1 MVYLDNAATT
11 VCKFPASTYDDIWG
25 NANTPYK
32 FGLNARQAAD
42 DCREK
47 VKECLDAKGGKVIFC
62 SNASEA
68 AKILC
73 DRLHTKGFCTFCGP
87 YEHDSVYYNVDV
99 HSYYTEEL
107 YDNKYDKNDA
117 IFQQWVNP
125 VTGMAFNIPS
135 IRQALGND
143 CFLCMDATA
152 GIGKIE
158 LEQEIADSIDAMWFS
173 GHKFHGPK
181 TGGILWISDRLSKA
195 LYLSDDSRNEYGLK
209 HGTLD
214 VPNFIATTC
223 ALEYAIN
230 TQQDNFERWG
240 ELEDRLV
247 DSEVVSIDIDFTD
260 NFGQYCSYFST
271 ATGIYYVGCNAD
283 ALVQYLSSKG
293 IYVGL
298 AHSACSA
305 DADYR
310 VTRGLGISDKYAERC
325 IRVSFSEDNTLEDI
339 DALVDGIKEFK
350 EKFV

>member
-42 DCREK
+42 ECRER
-47 VKECLDAKGGKVIFC
+47 VKKCLGVKGGKVIFC

-73 DRLHTKGFCTFCGP
+73 DRLQAYGIVTVCCS
-87 YEHDSVYYNVDV
+87 YEHDSVYDLVDIDGYQFV
-99 HSYYTEEL
+99 HYSDFT
-107 YDNKYDKNDA
+107 A

-125 VTGMAFNIPS
+125 VTGLIFDIPGIRKS
-135 IRQALGND
+135 IGND

-152 GIGKIE
+152 GIGKRI
-158 LEQEIADSIDAMWFS
+158 LTQSIISSVDAIWFS
-173 GHKFHGPK
+173 GHKFNGPK

-214 VPNFIATTC
+214 VPSFIATTC
-223 ALEYAIN
+223 ALEYTTNNAIEN
-230 TQQDNFERWG
+230 IWHYAGLNDYLSNRVGNRVVGFKQ
-240 ELEDRLV
+240 LEQYANDQLNATV
-247 DSEVVSIDIDFTD
+247 LIDT
-260 NFGQYCSYFST
+260 
-271 ATGIYYVGCNAD
+271 GCNAD
-283 ALVQYLSSKG
+283 VLVQYLSSKS

-310 VTRGLGISDKYAERC
+310 VTQAFGISNEVAERC
-325 IRVSFSEDNTLEDI
+325 IRVSFSEDNTFKDI

>member
-1 MVYLDNAATT
+1 MIYLDNAATT
-11 VCKFPASTYDDIWG
+11 VCKFPASTYDGIWG

-42 DCREK
+42 ECRER
-47 VKECLDAKGGKVIFC
+47 VKKCLGVKDGKVIFC

-73 DRLHTKGFCTFCGP
+73 DRFYTHSLNNCMTVCGP
-87 YEHDSVYYNVDV
+87 YEHDSVYDFVDLHGYQFV
-99 HSYYTEEL
+99 H
-107 YDNKYDKNDA
+107 YDDCTA

-125 VTGMAFNIPS
+125 VTGLIFDIPGIRKS
-135 IRQALGND
+135 IGND

-152 GIGKIE
+152 GIGKRV
-158 LEQEIADSIDAMWFS
+158 LTQSIVNSVDAIWFS
-173 GHKFHGPK
+173 GHKFNGPK
-181 TGGILWISDRLSKA
+181 TGGILWVSDRLNKA

-209 HGTLD
+209 HGTLN
-214 VPNFIATTC
+214 VPSFIATTC
-223 ALEYAIN
+223 ALEYTISN
-230 TQQDNFERWG
+230 
-240 ELEDRLV
+240 
-247 DSEVVSIDIDFTD
+247 SIDNAWHYAGLNDYLSNRAGNRIVNFKQYANDQLNATVLIDT
-260 NFGQYCSYFST
+260 
-271 ATGIYYVGCNAD
+271 VCNAD

-310 VTRGLGISDKYAERC
+310 VTQAFGISKETAERC
-325 IRVSFSEDNTLEDI
+325 IRVSFSEDNTFEDI

>member
-1 MVYLDNAATT
+1 MIYLDNAATT
-11 VCKFPASTYDDIWG
+11 VCKFPASAYDDIWG

-32 FGLNARQAAD
+32 FGLNAKQVAD
-42 DCREK
+42 ECREK
-47 VKECLDAKGGKVIFC
+47 VKECLGVKGGKVIFC

-73 DRLHTKGFCTFCGP
+73 DRLQAYGIATACSP
-87 YEHDSVYYNVDV
+87 YGHDSVYDLVDMDGYQFV
-99 HSYYTEEL
+99 HYGDGT
-107 YDNKYDKNDA
+107 A

-125 VTGMAFNIPS
+125 VTGTIFDICS

-152 GIGKIE
+152 GIGKRI
-158 LEQEIADSIDAMWFS
+158 LTQSIVSSVDAIWFS
-173 GHKFHGPK
+173 GHKFNGPK
-181 TGGILWISDRLSKA
+181 TGGILWVSDRLSKA
-195 LYLSDDSRNEYGLK
+195 LYLSDNSRNEYGLK

-214 VPNFIATTC
+214 VPSFIATTY
-223 ALEYAIN
+223 ALEYTFSN
-230 TQQDNFERWG
+230 
-240 ELEDRLV
+240 
-247 DSEVVSIDIDFTD
+247 SIDNIWYYAELNDYLSNRAGNRVISSKQYANDQLNATVLIDT
-260 NFGQYCSYFST
+260 
-271 ATGIYYVGCNAD
+271 GCNAD
-283 ALVQYLSSKG
+283 VLVQYLSSKG

-310 VTRGLGISDKYAERC
+310 VTQAFGISKETAERC
-325 IRVSFSEDNTLEDI
+325 ISVSFSEDNTFNDI

>member
-11 VCKFPASTYDDIWG
+11 VCKFPASAYDDIWG

-42 DCREK
+42 ECRER
-47 VKECLDAKGGKVIFC
+47 VKKCLGVKGGKVIFC

-73 DRLHTKGFCTFCGP
+73 DRLRQMDIFIRCCL
-87 YEHDSVYYNVDV
+87 YEHDSVFRFGDIFGYSFVHYN
-99 HSYYTEEL
+99 
-107 YDNKYDKNDA
+107 DNTA
-117 IFQQWVNP
+117 VFQQWVNP
-125 VTGMAFNIPS
+125 VTGIVFDIPS
-135 IRQALGND
+135 IRKGIGND

-152 GIGKIE
+152 GIGKRY
-158 LEQEIADSIDAMWFS
+158 LTQSIVNSVDAIWFS

-181 TGGILWISDRLSKA
+181 TGGILWVSDRLSEA
-195 LYLSDDSRNEYGLK
+195 LDLSDDSRNEYGLK

-214 VPNFIATTC
+214 VPSFVATTH
-223 ALEYAIN
+223 ALEYTISSESGN
-230 TQQDNFERWG
+230 IYRYQKLNDYLFKHFETEERTFK
-240 ELEDRLV
+240 LV
-247 DSEVVSIDIDFTD
+247 DFRLPID
-260 NFGQYCSYFST
+260 GQIC
-271 ATGIYYVGCNAD
+271 ATELLNVGCNAD
-283 ALVQYLSSKG
+283 ALVQYLSSKS

-310 VTRGLGISDKYAERC
+310 VTRDFGIPDKFAEQC
-325 IRVSFSEDNTLEDI
+325 IRVSFSEDSTFNDI
-339 DALVDGIKEFK
+339 DALVNGIKEFK

>member
-1 MVYLDNAATT
+1 MIYLDNAATT
-11 VCKFPASTYDDIWG
+11 VCKFPASVYDDIWG

-42 DCREK
+42 ECRER
-47 VKECLDAKGGKVIFC
+47 VKKCLGVKDGKVIFC

-73 DRLHTKGFCTFCGP
+73 DRLQAYGIVTVCCS
-87 YEHDSVYYNVDV
+87 YEHDSVYDLVD
-99 HSYYTEEL
+99 TEGCQL
-107 YDNKYDKNDA
+107 TYLGDDTA

-125 VTGMAFNIPS
+125 VTGMVFDIPF
-135 IRQALGND
+135 IRQTFGNY

-152 GIGKIE
+152 GIGKRF
-158 LEQEIADSIDAMWFS
+158 LSQSIVNSVDAIWFS

-181 TGGILWISDRLSKA
+181 TGGILWVSDRLSKA

-214 VPNFIATTC
+214 VPSFIATTH
-223 ALEYAIN
+223 ALEYTLGNDIENIWHYAGLNDYLSNRAGNRIV
-230 TQQDNFERWG
+230 NFKQYANDQ
-240 ELEDRLV
+240 LNATVL
-247 DSEVVSIDIDFTD
+247 IDT
-260 NFGQYCSYFST
+260 
-271 ATGIYYVGCNAD
+271 GCNAD
-283 ALVQYLSSKG
+283 VLVQYLSSKD

-310 VTRGLGISDKYAERC
+310 VTQAFGISKETAERC
-325 IRVSFSEDNTLEDI
+325 IRVSFNEDSTFEDI
-339 DALVDGIKEFK
+339 DALVNGIKEFK

>member
-1 MVYLDNAATT
+1 MIYLDNAATT

-42 DCREK
+42 ECRER
-47 VKECLDAKGGKVIFC
+47 VKKCLGVKDGKVIFC

-73 DRLHTKGFCTFCGP
+73 DRLHTTDFYTFCSP

-99 HSYYTEEL
+99 HGFSDEEF
-107 YDNKYDKNDA
+107 YDKYDKNAA

-125 VTGMAFNIPS
+125 VTGIIFDIPS

-152 GIGKIE
+152 GIGKRV
-158 LEQEIADSIDAMWFS
+158 LTQSIISSVDAIWFS
-173 GHKFHGPK
+173 GHKFNGPK
-181 TGGILWISDRLSKA
+181 TGGILWVSDKLNRA

-214 VPNFIATTC
+214 VPSFIATTY
-223 ALEYAIN
+223 ALEYAIS
-230 TQQDNFERWG
+230 TQQENFERWG
-240 ELEDRLV
+240 ELEDYLV
-247 DSEVVSIDIDFTD
+247 DSEVVTIDVDFVD
-260 NFGQYCSYFST
+260 NFRKYYSYFST

-283 ALVQYLSSKG
+283 ALVQYLSTKD

-310 VTRGLGISDKYAERC
+310 VTRGLGITDKYAEQC
-325 IRVSFSEDNTLEDI
+325 IRVSFSEDSTFEDI
-339 DALVDGIKEFK
+339 DALINGIKEFK

>member
-11 VCKFPASTYDDIWG
+11 VCKFPASAYDDIWG

-32 FGLNARQAAD
+32 FGLDARQAAD
-42 DCREK
+42 ECRER
-47 VKECLDAKGGKVIFC
+47 VKKCLGVKGGKVIFC

-73 DRLHTKGFCTFCGP
+73 DRFYTHTFVPCMTVCGP
-87 YEHDSVYYNVDV
+87 YEHDSVYDLVDMHGYQLV
-99 HSYYTEEL
+99 HHSDCT
-107 YDNKYDKNDA
+107 A

-125 VTGMAFNIPS
+125 VTGVIFDITG
-135 IRQALGND
+135 IRKAIGND

-152 GIGKIE
+152 GIGKRF
-158 LEQEIADSIDAMWFS
+158 LSQSIVNSVDAIWFS

-181 TGGILWISDRLSKA
+181 TGGILWVSDRLSKA

-214 VPNFIATTC
+214 VPSFIATTC
-223 ALEYAIN
+223 ALEYTISNSIENAWHYAGLN
-230 TQQDNFERWG
+230 DYLSNRAG
-240 ELEDRLV
+240 DR
-247 DSEVVSIDIDFTD
+247 VVGSKQYTNDQLNATVLIDT
-260 NFGQYCSYFST
+260 
-271 ATGIYYVGCNAD
+271 GCNAD

-310 VTRGLGISDKYAERC
+310 VTQAFGISKETAERC
-325 IRVSFSEDNTLEDI
+325 IRVSFSEDNTFNDI

>member
-32 FGLNARQAAD
+32 FGLDARQAAD
-42 DCREK
+42 ECREK
-47 VKECLDAKGGKVIFC
+47 VKECLGVKGGKVIFC

-73 DRLHTKGFCTFCGP
+73 DKLYAEGFITYCGP
-87 YEHDSVYYNVDV
+87 YEHDSVYDNVDV
-99 HSYYTEEL
+99 HGYSKRTQYE
-107 YDNKYDKNDA
+107 NKNA

-125 VTGMAFNIPS
+125 VTGIVFNIPG
-135 IRQALGND
+135 IRKGIGND

-152 GIGKIE
+152 GIGKRF
-158 LEQEIADSIDAMWFS
+158 LTQSIVNSVDAIWFS
-173 GHKFHGPK
+173 GHKFNGPK
-181 TGGILWISDRLSKA
+181 TGGILWVSDRLSKA

-214 VPNFIATTC
+214 VPSFIATTC
-223 ALEYAIN
+223 ALEYTISN
-230 TQQDNFERWG
+230 
-240 ELEDRLV
+240 
-247 DSEVVSIDIDFTD
+247 SIDNAWHYARLNDYLSNRAGNRVVGSKQYTNGQLYATVLIDT
-260 NFGQYCSYFST
+260 
-271 ATGIYYVGCNAD
+271 GCNAD
-283 ALVQYLSSKG
+283 ALAQYLSSKN

-310 VTRGLGISDKYAERC
+310 VTQAFGISKETAERC
-325 IRVSFSEDNTLEDI
+325 IRVSFSEDNTFNDI
-339 DALVDGIKEFK
+339 DALVNGIKEFK

>member
-25 NANTPYK
+25 NANAPYK

-42 DCREK
+42 ECRER
-47 VKECLDAKGGKVIFC
+47 VKKCLGVKGGKVIFC
-62 SNASEA
+62 GNASEA

-73 DRLHTKGFCTFCGP
+73 DRLQAHGIVTACSP
-87 YEHDSVYYNVDV
+87 YEHDSVYDLVDMDGYQFV
-99 HSYYTEEL
+99 HYGDGT
-107 YDNKYDKNDA
+107 A

-125 VTGMAFNIPS
+125 VTGIVFDIPG
-135 IRQALGND
+135 IRKGIGDD

-152 GIGKIE
+152 GIGKRV
-158 LEQEIADSIDAMWFS
+158 LTQSIVNSVDAMWFS
-173 GHKFHGPK
+173 GHKFNGPK
-181 TGGILWISDRLSKA
+181 TGGILWVSDRLSKA
-195 LYLSDDSRNEYGLK
+195 LYLSNDSRNEYGLK

-214 VPNFIATTC
+214 VPSFIATTC
-223 ALEYAIN
+223 ALEYTLGNDIENIWHYA
-230 TQQDNFERWG
+230 
-240 ELEDRLV
+240 ELNDYLSNRAGDRVASYQPYADDQLNATV
-247 DSEVVSIDIDFTD
+247 LIDT
-260 NFGQYCSYFST
+260 
-271 ATGIYYVGCNAD
+271 GCNAD

-310 VTRGLGISDKYAERC
+310 VTQAFGISKETAERC
-325 IRVSFSEDNTLEDI
+325 IRVSFSEDNTFEDI
-339 DALVDGIKEFK
+339 DVLVDGIKEFK

>member
-11 VCKFPASTYDDIWG
+11 VCKFPASAYDDIWG

-42 DCREK
+42 ECRER
-47 VKECLDAKGGKVIFC
+47 VKKCLGVKGGKVVFC

-73 DRLHTKGFCTFCGP
+73 DRFYTHSLNNCMTVCGL
-87 YEHDSVYYNVDV
+87 YEHDSVYDFVDLHGYQFV
-99 HSYYTEEL
+99 HH
-107 YDNKYDKNDA
+107 NDCTA

-125 VTGMAFNIPS
+125 VTGAIFDITG
-135 IRQALGND
+135 IRKAVGND

-152 GIGKIE
+152 GIGKRF
-158 LEQEIADSIDAMWFS
+158 LSQSIVNAVDAIWLS
-173 GHKFHGPK
+173 GHKIHGPK
-181 TGGILWISDRLSKA
+181 TGGILWVSDRLSKA

-214 VPNFIATTC
+214 VPSFIATTY
-223 ALEYAIN
+223 ALDEAVTQEIDNVAHYAELNNYLSNRAGNKIVISN
-230 TQQDNFERWG
+230 PYTQGQIG
-240 ELEDRLV
+240 ATVL
-247 DSEVVSIDIDFTD
+247 IDT
-260 NFGQYCSYFST
+260 
-271 ATGIYYVGCNAD
+271 GCNAD
-283 ALVQYLSSKG
+283 VLVQYLSSKD

-310 VTRGLGISDKYAERC
+310 VTQTFGISKETAERC
-325 IRVSFSEDNTLEDI
+325 IRVSFSEDNTFEDI
-339 DALVDGIKEFK
+339 DALINGIKEFK

>member
-1 MVYLDNAATT
+1 MIYLDNAATT
-11 VCKFPASTYDDIWG
+11 VCKFPASAYDDIWG

-32 FGLNARQAAD
+32 FGLDARQAAD
-42 DCREK
+42 ECRER
-47 VKECLDAKGGKVIFC
+47 VKKCLGVKGGKVIFC

-73 DRLHTKGFCTFCGP
+73 DRLQAYGIATACGP
-87 YEHDSVYYNVDV
+87 YEHDSVYDLVDIDGYQFV
-99 HSYYTEEL
+99 HYSDGT
-107 YDNKYDKNDA
+107 A

-125 VTGMAFNIPS
+125 VTGIIFDIPS

-152 GIGKIE
+152 GIGKRF
-158 LEQEIADSIDAMWFS
+158 LTQSIVNSVDAIWFS
-173 GHKFHGPK
+173 GHKFNGPK
-181 TGGILWISDRLSKA
+181 TGGILWVSDRLSKA

-214 VPNFIATTC
+214 VPSFIATTC
-223 ALEYAIN
+223 ALEYTLGNDIENIWHYAGLN
-230 TQQDNFERWG
+230 DYLSNRAG
-240 ELEDRLV
+240 DRVTGFMPYANDQLNATIL
-247 DSEVVSIDIDFTD
+247 IDT
-260 NFGQYCSYFST
+260 
-271 ATGIYYVGCNAD
+271 GCNAD
-283 ALVQYLSSKG
+283 SLVQYLSSKD

-305 DADYR
+305 EADYR
-310 VTRGLGISDKYAERC
+310 VTQAFGISKETAEQC
-325 IRVSFSEDNTLEDI
+325 IRVSFSEDNTFEDI

>member
-42 DCREK
+42 ECRER
-47 VKECLDAKGGKVIFC
+47 VKKCLGVKGGKVIFC
-62 SNASEA
+62 GNASEA

-73 DRLHTKGFCTFCGP
+73 DRLQAYGIATACSPC
-87 YEHDSVYYNVDV
+87 EHDSVYDLVDIDGYQFV
-99 HSYYTEEL
+99 RYSDGT
-107 YDNKYDKNDA
+107 A

-125 VTGMAFNIPS
+125 VTGMAFDIPS

-152 GIGKIE
+152 GIGKHI
-158 LEQEIADSIDAMWFS
+158 LTQSIVSSVDAIWFS
-173 GHKFHGPK
+173 GHKFNGPK
-181 TGGILWISDRLSKA
+181 TGGILWVSDRLSKA

-214 VPNFIATTC
+214 VPSFIATAH
-223 ALEYAIN
+223 ALKYTLSN
-230 TQQDNFERWG
+230 
-240 ELEDRLV
+240 
-247 DSEVVSIDIDFTD
+247 DIDNIWHYAGLNDYLSNRVGDRVTGFMPYAND
-260 NFGQYCSYFST
+260 QLN
-271 ATGIYYVGCNAD
+271 ATVLIDTGCNAD

-310 VTRGLGISDKYAERC
+310 VTQAFSISKETAEQC
-325 IRVSFSEDNTLEDI
+325 IRVSFSEDNTFNDI

-350 EKFV
+350 ERFA

>member
-11 VCKFPASTYDDIWG
+11 VCKFPASAYDDIWG

-42 DCREK
+42 ECRER
-47 VKECLDAKGGKVIFC
+47 VKECLGVKGGKVIFC

-73 DRLHTKGFCTFCGP
+73 DRLQAYGISTACGP
-87 YEHDSVYYNVDV
+87 YEHDSVYNLVDMDGYQFV
-99 HSYYTEEL
+99 HYGDGT
-107 YDNKYDKNDA
+107 A

-125 VTGMAFNIPS
+125 VTGIVFDIPG
-135 IRQALGND
+135 IRKGIGDD

-152 GIGKIE
+152 GISKRY
-158 LEQEIADSIDAMWFS
+158 LTQSIVNSVDAIWFS
-173 GHKFHGPK
+173 GHKFYGPK
-181 TGGILWISDRLSKA
+181 TGGILWVSDRLSKA

-214 VPNFIATTC
+214 VPSFIATTC
-223 ALEYAIN
+223 ALEYTIAKGVEN
-230 TQQDNFERWG
+230 MWHYV
-240 ELEDRLV
+240 ELNDYLSNRAGNKITSSKQYANYQL
-247 DSEVVSIDIDFTD
+247 DATILIDT
-260 NFGQYCSYFST
+260 
-271 ATGIYYVGCNAD
+271 GCNAD

-310 VTRGLGISDKYAERC
+310 VTQAFGISKETAERC
-325 IRVSFSEDNTLEDI
+325 IRVSFSEDNTFNDV

>member
-11 VCKFPASTYDDIWG
+11 VCKFPASAYDDIWG

-47 VKECLDAKGGKVIFC
+47 VKKCLGVKDGKVIFC
-62 SNASEA
+62 GNASEA

-73 DRLHTKGFCTFCGP
+73 DRLQEYDIATACSP
-87 YEHDSVYYNVDV
+87 YEHDSVYDIVDR
-99 HSYYTEEL
+99 HIHCGDCT
-107 YDNKYDKNDA
+107 A

-125 VTGMAFNIPS
+125 VTGMAFDIPS
-135 IRQALGND
+135 IRQVFGNYY
-143 CFLCMDATA
+143 FLCMDATA

-158 LEQEIADSIDAMWFS
+158 LEQEIIDSIDAMWFS

-181 TGGILWISDRLSKA
+181 TGGILWIADRLSKT
-195 LYLSDDSRNEYGLK
+195 LHLSDDSRNEYGLK

-214 VPNFIATTC
+214 VPNFMATTC

-230 TQQDNFERWG
+230 SQQENFERWG
-240 ELEDRLV
+240 ELQDYLV
-247 DSEVVSIDIDFTD
+247 DSEVVTIDVDFVD
-260 NFGQYCSYFST
+260 NFRKYYSYFST

-283 ALVQYLSSKG
+283 ALVQYLSSKS

-310 VTRGLGISDKYAERC
+310 VTRGLGISDKYAEQC
-325 IRVSFSEDNTLEDI
+325 IRVSFSEDNTFNDI
-339 DALVDGIKEFK
+339 DALINGIKEFK

>member
-1 MVYLDNAATT
+1 MIYLDNAATT
-11 VCKFPASTYDDIWG
+11 VCKFPASVYDDIWG

-42 DCREK
+42 ECRER
-47 VKECLDAKGGKVIFC
+47 VKKCLGVKDGKVIFC

-73 DRLHTKGFCTFCGP
+73 DRLQAYGIATACSP
-87 YEHDSVYYNVDV
+87 YEHDSVYDLVDIDGYQFV
-99 HSYYTEEL
+99 RYSDGT
-107 YDNKYDKNDA
+107 A

-125 VTGMAFNIPS
+125 VTGTIFDIPS

-152 GIGKIE
+152 GIGKRF
-158 LEQEIADSIDAMWFS
+158 LSQSIVNSVDAIWFS

-181 TGGILWISDRLSKA
+181 TGGILWVSDRLSKA

-214 VPNFIATTC
+214 VPSFIATTH
-223 ALEYAIN
+223 ALEYTIN
-230 TQQDNFERWG
+230 NDVENISRHA
-240 ELEDRLV
+240 ELNDYLSNRAGDRIVGFQPCASGQLYATV
-247 DSEVVSIDIDFTD
+247 LIDT
-260 NFGQYCSYFST
+260 
-271 ATGIYYVGCNAD
+271 GCNAD

-310 VTRGLGISDKYAERC
+310 VTQAFGISKETAERC
-325 IRVSFSEDNTLEDI
+325 IRVSFSEDNTFEDI

>member
-1 MVYLDNAATT
+1 MIYLDNAATT
-11 VCKFPASTYDDIWG
+11 VCKFPASVYDDIWG
-25 NANTPYK
+25 NVNTPYK

-42 DCREK
+42 ECRER
-47 VKECLDAKGGKVIFC
+47 VKKCLGVKGGKVIFC
-62 SNASEA
+62 GNASEA
-68 AKILC
+68 AKILL
-73 DRLHTKGFCTFCGP
+73 DRFYVENFKTYCWL
-87 YEHDSVYYNVDV
+87 YEHDSVYDNVETHGYSKTTH
-99 HSYYTEEL
+99 HSNRT
-107 YDNKYDKNDA
+107 A

-158 LEQEIADSIDAMWFS
+158 LEQEIIDSIDAMWFS

-214 VPNFIATTC
+214 VPSFMATTC
-223 ALEYAIN
+223 ALEYTIN
-230 TQQDNFERWG
+230 NGIENIWHHA
-240 ELEDRLV
+240 ELNDYLSNRAGDRVVGYQPYANDHLNATFLV
-247 DSEVVSIDIDFTD
+247 DT
-260 NFGQYCSYFST
+260 
-271 ATGIYYVGCNAD
+271 GCNAD

-310 VTRGLGISDKYAERC
+310 VTKGLGISNEVAERC
-325 IRVSFSEDNTLEDI
+325 IRVSFSEDNTFNDI
-339 DALVDGIKEFK
+339 DALVNGIKEFK

>member
-11 VCKFPASTYDDIWG
+11 VCKFPASAYDDIWG

-32 FGLNARQAAD
+32 FGLNAKQAAD
-42 DCREK
+42 ECRER
-47 VKECLDAKGGKVIFC
+47 VKECLGVKGGKVIFC
-62 SNASEA
+62 GNASEA

-73 DRLHTKGFCTFCGP
+73 DRLQAYGIATACRP
-87 YEHDSVYYNVDV
+87 YEHDSVYDLVDMDGYQFV
-99 HSYYTEEL
+99 HYGDRT
-107 YDNKYDKNDA
+107 A

-125 VTGMAFNIPS
+125 VTGIVFDIPG
-135 IRQALGND
+135 IRKALGNN

-152 GIGKIE
+152 GIGKRV
-158 LEQEIADSIDAMWFS
+158 LTQSIINSVDAIWFS

-181 TGGILWISDRLSKA
+181 TGGILWVSDRLSKA

-214 VPNFIATTC
+214 VPSFIATTY
-223 ALEYAIN
+223 ALDEAVTQEIDNVAHYAELNNYLSNRAGNKIVISN
-230 TQQDNFERWG
+230 PYTQGQLNATV
-240 ELEDRLV
+240 L
-247 DSEVVSIDIDFTD
+247 IDT
-260 NFGQYCSYFST
+260 
-271 ATGIYYVGCNAD
+271 GCNAD
-283 ALVQYLSSKG
+283 VLVQYLSSKG

-310 VTRGLGISDKYAERC
+310 VTQAFGISKETAEQC
-325 IRVSFSEDNTLEDI
+325 IRVSFSEDSTFEDI
-339 DALVDGIKEFK
+339 DALVNGIKEFK

>member
-1 MVYLDNAATT
+1 MIYLDNAATT
-11 VCKFPASTYDDIWG
+11 VCKFPASAYDDIWG

-42 DCREK
+42 ECRER
-47 VKECLDAKGGKVIFC
+47 VKKCLGVKGGNVIFC

-73 DRLHTKGFCTFCGP
+73 DRLQAYGIATACGP
-87 YEHDSVYYNVDV
+87 YEHDSVYDLVDMDGYQFV
-99 HSYYTEEL
+99 RYSDGT
-107 YDNKYDKNDA
+107 A
-117 IFQQWVNP
+117 IFQQWANP
-125 VTGMAFNIPS
+125 VTGMAFDIPS

-152 GIGKIE
+152 GIGKRI
-158 LEQEIADSIDAMWFS
+158 LTQSIISSVDAIWFG

-181 TGGILWISDRLSKA
+181 TGGILWVSDRLSK
-195 LYLSDDSRNEYGLK
+195 LYLSDDSRNEYDLK

-214 VPNFIATTC
+214 VPSFIATTY
-223 ALEYAIN
+223 ALEYTFNNSIEN
-230 TQQDNFERWG
+230 IWHYV
-240 ELEDRLV
+240 ELNDYLSNRAGNRVISSKQYANYQLDATV
-247 DSEVVSIDIDFTD
+247 LIDT
-260 NFGQYCSYFST
+260 
-271 ATGIYYVGCNAD
+271 GCNAD
-283 ALVQYLSSKG
+283 VLVQYLSSKS

-310 VTRGLGISDKYAERC
+310 VTQAFGFSKETAERC
-325 IRVSFSEDNTLEDI
+325 IRVSFSEDNTFNDI

>member
-1 MVYLDNAATT
+1 MIYLDNAATT
-11 VCKFPASTYDDIWG
+11 VCKFPASAYDDIWG

-42 DCREK
+42 ECREK
-47 VKECLDAKGGKVIFC
+47 VKECLGVKGGKVIFC

-73 DRLHTKGFCTFCGP
+73 DRFYTHSLNNCMTVCGP
-87 YEHDSVYYNVDV
+87 YEHDSVYDFVDLHGYQFV
-99 HSYYTEEL
+99 HH
-107 YDNKYDKNDA
+107 NDCTA

-125 VTGMAFNIPS
+125 VTGVIFDITG
-135 IRQALGND
+135 IRKAIGND

-152 GIGKIE
+152 GIGKCV
-158 LEQEIADSIDAMWFS
+158 LTQSIVSSVDAIWFS
-173 GHKFHGPK
+173 GHKFNGPK
-181 TGGILWISDRLSKA
+181 TGGILWVSDRLSKA

-214 VPNFIATTC
+214 VPSFIATSC
-223 ALEYAIN
+223 ALEYTLSN
-230 TQQDNFERWG
+230 
-240 ELEDRLV
+240 
-247 DSEVVSIDIDFTD
+247 SIENVWHYAEFNNYLSNRAGNRVAGFKQYANDQLNATVLIDT
-260 NFGQYCSYFST
+260 
-271 ATGIYYVGCNAD
+271 GCNAD

-310 VTRGLGISDKYAERC
+310 VTQAFGISKETAERC
-325 IRVSFSEDNTLEDI
+325 IRVSFSEDSTFEDI
-339 DALVDGIKEFK
+339 DALINGIKEFK

>member
-42 DCREK
+42 ECRER
-47 VKECLDAKGGKVIFC
+47 VKKCLGVKDGKVIFC

-73 DRLHTKGFCTFCGP
+73 DRFYVENFKTYCWL
-87 YEHDSVYYNVDV
+87 YEHDSVYDNVETHGYSKTTH
-99 HSYYTEEL
+99 HSNRT
-107 YDNKYDKNDA
+107 A

-125 VTGMAFNIPS
+125 VTGIAFDIHS

-158 LEQEIADSIDAMWFS
+158 LEQETTDSIDAMWFS

-214 VPNFIATTC
+214 VPSFIATSC
-223 ALEYAIN
+223 ALEYTLSN
-230 TQQDNFERWG
+230 
-240 ELEDRLV
+240 
-247 DSEVVSIDIDFTD
+247 SIENVWHYAEFNNYLSNRAGNRAAGFKQYANDQLNATVLIDT
-260 NFGQYCSYFST
+260 
-271 ATGIYYVGCNAD
+271 GCNAD

-310 VTRGLGISDKYAERC
+310 VTQAFNISKETAERC
-325 IRVSFSEDNTLEDI
+325 IRVSFSEDSTFEDI

-350 EKFV
+350 ERFA

>member
-1 MVYLDNAATT
+1 MIYLDNAATT

-32 FGLNARQAAD
+32 FGLNAKQVAD
-42 DCREK
+42 ECRER
-47 VKECLDAKGGKVIFC
+47 VKKCLGVKGGKVIFC

-73 DRLHTKGFCTFCGP
+73 DRLQAYGIVTVCCS
-87 YEHDSVYYNVDV
+87 YEHDSVYDLVD
-99 HSYYTEEL
+99 TEGCQL
-107 YDNKYDKNDA
+107 TYLGDGTA

-125 VTGMAFNIPS
+125 VTGMVFDIPFF
-135 IRQALGND
+135 RQTFGNY

-152 GIGKIE
+152 GIGKRF
-158 LEQEIADSIDAMWFS
+158 LSQSIVNSVDAIWFS

-181 TGGILWISDRLSKA
+181 TGGILWVSDRLSKA

-214 VPNFIATTC
+214 VPSFIATTH
-223 ALEYAIN
+223 ALEYTIN
-230 TQQDNFERWG
+230 NDVENIGRHA
-240 ELEDRLV
+240 ELNDYLSNRAGDRIVGFQPCASGQLNATV
-247 DSEVVSIDIDFTD
+247 LIDT
-260 NFGQYCSYFST
+260 
-271 ATGIYYVGCNAD
+271 GCNAD
-283 ALVQYLSSKG
+283 ALVQYLSSKD

-310 VTRGLGISDKYAERC
+310 VTQAFGISKETAERC
-325 IRVSFSEDNTLEDI
+325 IRVSFSEDNTFEDI

>member
-11 VCKFPASTYDDIWG
+11 VCKFPASSYDDIWG

-32 FGLNARQAAD
+32 FGLNAKQIAD
-42 DCREK
+42 ECREK
-47 VKECLDAKGGKVIFC
+47 VKECLGVKGGKVIFC
-62 SNASEA
+62 GNASEA

-73 DRLHTKGFCTFCGP
+73 DRLQAHGIVTACAP
-87 YEHDSVYYNVDV
+87 YEHDSVYDLVDIERYQFV
-99 HSYYTEEL
+99 HYSDGT
-107 YDNKYDKNDA
+107 A

-125 VTGMAFNIPS
+125 VTGAIFDIPS
-135 IRQALGND
+135 IRQVLGND

-152 GIGKIE
+152 GIGKRI
-158 LEQEIADSIDAMWFS
+158 LTQSIVSSVDAIWFS
-173 GHKFHGPK
+173 GHKFNGPK
-181 TGGILWISDRLSKA
+181 TGGILWVSDRLSKA

-214 VPNFIATTC
+214 VPSFRATVY
-223 ALEYAIN
+223 ALDYAITSEGN
-230 TQQDNFERWG
+230 NITHYQKLNNYLLKYFEQ
-240 ELEDRLV
+240 EEKTYKLV
-247 DSEVVSIDIDFTD
+247 DFRLPID
-260 NFGQYCSYFST
+260 GQIC
-271 ATGIYYVGCNAD
+271 ATELLNVGCNAD
-283 ALVQYLSSKG
+283 ALVQYLSSKS

-310 VTRGLGISDKYAERC
+310 VTRDLGISNRFAEQC
-325 IRVSFSEDNTLEDI
+325 IRVSFSEDNTFNDI

>member
-1 MVYLDNAATT
+1 MIYLDNAATT
-11 VCKFPASTYDDIWG
+11 VCKFPASAYDDIWG

-42 DCREK
+42 ECREK
-47 VKECLDAKGGKVIFC
+47 VKECLGVKGGKVIFC

-73 DRLHTKGFCTFCGP
+73 DRLQAYGIATACGP
-87 YEHDSVYYNVDV
+87 YEHDSVYDLVDIDGYQFV
-99 HSYYTEEL
+99 HYSDGT
-107 YDNKYDKNDA
+107 A

-125 VTGMAFNIPS
+125 VTGIAFDIHS

-158 LEQEIADSIDAMWFS
+158 LEQEIIDSIDAMWFS

-214 VPNFIATTC
+214 VPSFIATAC
-223 ALEYAIN
+223 ALEYTTNNAIEN
-230 TQQDNFERWG
+230 IWHYAGLNDYLSNRAG
-240 ELEDRLV
+240 DRV
-247 DSEVVSIDIDFTD
+247 AGDRVVGFQPYANGHLNATLLIDT
-260 NFGQYCSYFST
+260 
-271 ATGIYYVGCNAD
+271 GCNAD
-283 ALVQYLSSKG
+283 ALVQ
-293 IYVGL
+293 
-298 AHSACSA
+298 
-305 DADYR
+305 
-310 VTRGLGISDKYAERC
+310 
-325 IRVSFSEDNTLEDI
+325 
-339 DALVDGIKEFK
+339 
-350 EKFV
+350 

>member
-1 MVYLDNAATT
+1 MIYLDNAATT

-42 DCREK
+42 ECREK
-47 VKECLDAKGGKVIFC
+47 VKKCLDVKDGKVIFC

-68 AKILC
+68 AKILL
-73 DRLHTKGFCTFCGP
+73 DRFYVENFKTYCWL
-87 YEHDSVYYNVDV
+87 YEHDSVYDNVETHGYSKTTH
-99 HSYYTEEL
+99 HSNRT
-107 YDNKYDKNDA
+107 A

-135 IRQALGND
+135 IRQAIGND
-143 CFLCMDATA
+143 CFLCMDTTA
-152 GIGKIE
+152 GIGKRI
-158 LEQEIADSIDAMWFS
+158 LTQSIVNSVDAIWFS
-173 GHKFHGPK
+173 GHKFNGPK

-214 VPNFIATTC
+214 VSSFIATTH
-223 ALEYAIN
+223 ALEYTLGNDIENIWHYAGLN
-230 TQQDNFERWG
+230 DYLSNRVGNRVAGFKQCANDQLNATV
-240 ELEDRLV
+240 L
-247 DSEVVSIDIDFTD
+247 IDT
-260 NFGQYCSYFST
+260 
-271 ATGIYYVGCNAD
+271 GCNAD
-283 ALVQYLSSKG
+283 VLVQYLSSKG

-310 VTRGLGISDKYAERC
+310 VTQAFGISKETAERC
-325 IRVSFSEDNTLEDI
+325 IRVSFSEDNTFNDI

>member
-11 VCKFPASTYDDIWG
+11 VCKFPASAYDDIWG

-32 FGLNARQAAD
+32 FGLNAKQVAD
-42 DCREK
+42 ECRER
-47 VKECLDAKGGKVIFC
+47 VKKCLDVKDGKVIFC
-62 SNASEA
+62 GNASEA

-73 DRLHTKGFCTFCGP
+73 DRLQAHGIVTACSP
-87 YEHDSVYYNVDV
+87 YEHDSVYDSVDIEGGQLT
-99 HSYYTEEL
+99 YLGDGT
-107 YDNKYDKNDA
+107 A

-125 VTGMAFNIPS
+125 VTGIVFDIPS
-135 IRQALGND
+135 IRKALGND

-152 GIGKIE
+152 GIGKRV
-158 LEQEIADSIDAMWFS
+158 LTQSIISSVDAIWFS
-173 GHKFHGPK
+173 GHKFNGPK
-181 TGGILWISDRLSKA
+181 TGGILWVSDRLSKA

-214 VPNFIATTC
+214 VPSFIATTC
-223 ALEYAIN
+223 ALEYTFSNSIEN
-230 TQQDNFERWG
+230 IWHYV
-240 ELEDRLV
+240 ELNDYLSNRAGNR
-247 DSEVVSIDIDFTD
+247 VVSSKQYANYQLDATVLIDT
-260 NFGQYCSYFST
+260 
-271 ATGIYYVGCNAD
+271 GCNAD
-283 ALVQYLSSKG
+283 VLVQYLSSKG

-310 VTRGLGISDKYAERC
+310 VTQAFGISKETAERC
-325 IRVSFSEDNTLEDI
+325 IRVSFSEDNTFNDI

>member
-1 MVYLDNAATT
+1 MIYLDNAATT

-32 FGLNARQAAD
+32 FGLNAKQVAD
-42 DCREK
+42 ECRER
-47 VKECLDAKGGKVIFC
+47 VKKCLGVKGGKVIFC

-73 DRLHTKGFCTFCGP
+73 DRLQAYGIVTVCCS
-87 YEHDSVYYNVDV
+87 YEHDSVYDLVD
-99 HSYYTEEL
+99 TEGCQL
-107 YDNKYDKNDA
+107 TYLGDGTA

-125 VTGMAFNIPS
+125 VTGMVFDIPFF
-135 IRQALGND
+135 RQTFGNY

-152 GIGKIE
+152 GIGKRF
-158 LEQEIADSIDAMWFS
+158 LSQSIVNSVDAIWFS

-181 TGGILWISDRLSKA
+181 TGGILWVSDRLSKA

-214 VPNFIATTC
+214 VPSFIATTH
-223 ALEYAIN
+223 ALEYTIN
-230 TQQDNFERWG
+230 NDVENIGRHA
-240 ELEDRLV
+240 ELNDYLSNRAGDRIVGFQPCASGQLNATV
-247 DSEVVSIDIDFTD
+247 LIDT
-260 NFGQYCSYFST
+260 
-271 ATGIYYVGCNAD
+271 GCNAD
-283 ALVQYLSSKG
+283 VLVQYLSSKG

-310 VTRGLGISDKYAERC
+310 VTQAFGISKETAERC
-325 IRVSFSEDNTLEDI
+325 IRVSFSEDNTFEDI